1 MKQKRSVCLV
11 DDTSS
16 VESNYSYGLVAG
28 QYSDTD
34 SEYTYQ
40 AKSGSH
46 RPTNTTN
53 KMKESQNS
61 RTPLLNR
68 NDTRNGY
75 ESIPSRNY
83 NNMRSIDDCDD
94 DLLSTAEVKEVLK
107 CNKNDKMQ
115 SSLVTIFAVWN
126 TVMGSS
132 LLTMAWGI
140 DQAGLLVGLLLT
152 ILMGALCLF
161 TAYVLLNVCQN
172 HSQNPSFE
180 VPDLCRFLLGRWAEV
195 IARIFSLIVMLGAN
209 IVYWILMSNFLFFTV
224 NYFTDSPSPNS
235 TIVKV
240 NDSTLCPKESLLFG
254 TNNSA
259 LLPDPGAIPYE
270 SPYWGLR
277 TTVPIYVA
285 IIVFPILNFKNATFF
300 TKFNTL
306 GTLSVL
312 YLLIFVVVK
321 GIGWGIHMTN
331 WISEFELKPNAG
343 VLSGMLAL
351 SFYIHNIII
360 TIMRSNRQ
368 QDKNGRDLSIAF
380 ILVMV
385 TYVLVGAIFYI
396 CFPLDK
402 HCIEDNL
409 LNNFDKHDVMTA
421 VARILLLFQVITVY
435 PLIAYM
441 LRIQILSLLPCK
453 LQTSIYSVIALNG
466 FFVVVCILFA
476 CFCPKIGTIIRY
488 TGAVSGLI
496 HIFTLPS
503 LLQVRSLYLRRKLT
517 VPKAIFYFVIFFIG
531 AANLLAQ
538 FFIAE

>member
-1 MKQKRSVCLV
+1 MIP
-11 DDTSS
+11 
-16 VESNYSYGLVAG
+16 
-28 QYSDTD
+28 
-34 SEYTYQ
+34 
-40 AKSGSH
+40 
-46 RPTNTTN
+46 PTNITK
-53 KMKESQNS
+53 KMTETQNA

-68 NDTRNGY
+68 NDPKVNYT
-75 ESIPSRNY
+75 SIPSRNDSY
-83 NNMRSIDDCDD
+83 VRPMDHHDD
-94 DLLSTAEVKEVLK
+94 DELSTAELKEMFK
-107 CNKNDKMQ
+107 CTKDDKKQ

-152 ILMGALCLF
+152 ILMGALCLY

-172 HSQNPSFE
+172 HGQNSSFE
-180 VPDLCRFLLGRWAEV
+180 VPDLCRFLLGRWAEI

-209 IVYWILMSNFLFFTV
+209 VVYWILMSNFLFFTV
-224 NYFTDSPSPNS
+224 NYFTDTSSPNT
-235 TIVKV
+235 TIVIV
-240 NDSTLCPKESLLFG
+240 NHTTLCPKESLLFG

-277 TTVPIYVA
+277 TTVPVYVA
-285 IIVFPILNFKNATFF
+285 IIIFPLLNFKNATFF

-321 GIGWGIHMTN
+321 GIGWGIHITN
-331 WISEFELKPNAG
+331 WISEFQLKPNSG

-360 TIMRSNRQ
+360 TIMRSNRHQ
-368 QDKNGRDLSIAF
+368 EKNGRDLSIAF
-380 ILVMV
+380 ILVTV
-385 TYVLVGAIFYI
+385 TYVLVGAVFYI

-402 HCIEDNL
+402 HCIEDNI
-409 LNNFDKHDVMTA
+409 LNNFDKHDIMTA

-441 LRIQILSLLPCK
+441 LRIQILSLFPYK
-453 LQTSIYSVIALNG
+453 LQTSIYSVVFLNG
-466 FFVVVCILFA
+466 LFVLVCILFA

-503 LLQVRSLYLRRKLT
+503 LLQVRSLYLRKQLT
-517 VPKAIFYFVIFFIG
+517 IPKAIFYFAIFFIG

-538 FFIAE
+538 FFIA